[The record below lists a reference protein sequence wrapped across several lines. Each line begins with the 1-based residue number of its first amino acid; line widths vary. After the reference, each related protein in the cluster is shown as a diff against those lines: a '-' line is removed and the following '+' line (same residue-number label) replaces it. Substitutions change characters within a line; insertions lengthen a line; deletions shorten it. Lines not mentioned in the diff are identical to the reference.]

1 MAITKN
7 LEIYKIDT
15 TQGWAVSVRT
25 DTVIREDGVEIGR
38 SAHRHALVPFASVK
52 NDDDNWTHT
61 PTDISGEDAQVKA
74 VVEALWTD
82 EVKDNYKAMVE
93 VG

>member
-1 MAITKN
+1 LKFTRF
-7 LEIYKIDT
+7 DT

-25 DTVIREDGVEIGR
+25 DTVLKEDGAEIGR
-38 SAHRHALVPFASVK
+38 STHRHALVPFASVK

-74 VVEALWTD
+74 VIEALWTD

-93 VG
+93 AG